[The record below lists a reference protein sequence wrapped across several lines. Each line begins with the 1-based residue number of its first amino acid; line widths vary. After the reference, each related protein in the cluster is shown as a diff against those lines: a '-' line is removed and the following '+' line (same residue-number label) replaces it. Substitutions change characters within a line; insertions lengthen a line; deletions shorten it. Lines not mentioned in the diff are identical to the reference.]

1 MLIDIKPGN
10 DLTVE
15 LPNETRLT
23 IECQE
28 TECIVTHW
36 SKEFT
41 NSDDIKM
48 RYVLNQFFQDDLQV
62 S

>member
-1 MLIDIKPGN
+1 MLIDITPGN

-28 TECIVTHW
+28 TKCTVTHW
-36 SKEFT
+36 SKEFI

-48 RYVLNQFFQDDLQV
+48 RYVLNQFFQDDLQL

>member
-15 LPNETRLT
+15 LPNETRLV
-23 IECQE
+23 IKCQE
-28 TECIVTHW
+28 TDCTVTHW

-41 NSDDIKM
+41 TSDGIKM
-48 RYVLNQFFQDDLQV
+48 RYVLKEFIQSELQV

>member
-28 TECIVTHW
+28 TKCIVTHW

-48 RYVLNQFFQDDLQV
+48 RYVLKEFIQSELQV